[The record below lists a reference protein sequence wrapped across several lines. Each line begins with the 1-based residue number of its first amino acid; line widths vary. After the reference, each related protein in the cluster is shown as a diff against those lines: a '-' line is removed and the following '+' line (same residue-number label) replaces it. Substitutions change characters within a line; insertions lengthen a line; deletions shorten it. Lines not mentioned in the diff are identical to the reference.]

1 VRGGRIESERLLSNS
16 ANRRVGGL
24 RHQRPRFVAG
34 IAAVL
39 CAITSVAGLYS
50 DDTRPLTVNV
60 TVERGKNSFVS
71 RLGSDA
77 VDVLV
82 NGTPHPIESV
92 APAGDSASIVLLVDL
107 SFSSTW
113 GRGRE
118 LKASPGIA
126 RHDFPGLVHAI
137 ERLFVPALRPGD
149 RLSVGGF
156 SGEQMLFSEAFLSGP
171 QDQLAALDAVV
182 GRLARE
188 LQSRWRSARP
198 LTPPSPLRTIPDAD
212 WTGASPIW
220 DAVVS
225 TASLLALQ
233 PPPRAIVLVTDGQAT
248 GNRWSMADAALEAA
262 ARGVA
267 VHVVYQPEWWGDRP
281 NPHVDGDR
289 FLRPL
294 AAWTG
299 GVFRVNDGVARGG
312 WRDAPPPFTDLVAAI
327 HHTHAI
333 RLNVSAESAEPQ
345 SLEVRV
351 KQPGLRVHA
360 PKWVVLR

>member
-1 VRGGRIESERLLSNS
+1 MPDAGLITRTRRS
-16 ANRRVGGL
+16 AYI
-24 RHQRPRFVAG
+24 AG
-34 IAAVL
+34 VAAVL
-39 CAITSVAGLYS
+39 CALTTVARLAA
-50 DDTRPLTVNV
+50 DDTRPLTVYV
-60 TVERGKNSFVS
+60 TVERGNNSFVN

-118 LKASPGIA
+118 LKASPGVA

-156 SGEQMLFSEAFLSGP
+156 AGEQLRLSEEFLSGRRA
-171 QDQLAALDAVV
+171 QLAAVDTVV

-220 DAVVS
+220 AAVVS
-225 TASLLALQ
+225 TASLLASQ

-248 GNRWSMADAALEAA
+248 GNRWSLADAALEAA

-267 VHVVYQPEWWGDRP
+267 VHVMYQPEWWGDRP
-281 NPHVDGDR
+281 HPHVDGDR

-294 AAWTG
+294 AEWTG

-312 WRDAPPPFTDLVAAI
+312 WRDAPPPFEDLVSAI
-327 HHTHAI
+327 HNAHAI
-333 RLNVSAESAEPQ
+333 RLNVSAEAAGTQ
-345 SLEVRV
+345 SLEIRV
-351 KQPGLRVHA
+351 KQPDVRVYA
-360 PKWVVLR
+360 PRWIVVK

>member
-1 VRGGRIESERLLSNS
+1 MPDAGLITRTRRS
-16 ANRRVGGL
+16 AY
-24 RHQRPRFVAG
+24 VAG

-39 CAITSVAGLYS
+39 CTLTIVAGLYA
-50 DDTRPLTVNV
+50 DRTRPLTVHV
-60 TVERGKNSFVS
+60 SVERNNGSFVNQ
-71 RLGSDA
+71 LGSDII
-77 VDVLV
+77 DVLV

-92 APAGDSASIVLLVDL
+92 APAGESASIVLLVDL

-126 RHDFPGLVHAI
+126 RHDFAGLVRAI
-137 ERLFVPALRPGD
+137 ERLFVPALRSGD

-156 SGEQMLFSEAFLSGP
+156 AGEQLRLSEEFLSG
-171 QDQLAALDAVV
+171 QRDQLAAIDAVV

-198 LTPPSPLRTIPDAD
+198 FVPPPPLQTIPDAD

-225 TASLLALQ
+225 TASLLASQ
-233 PPPRAIVLVTDGQAT
+233 PAPRAIVLVTDGQAT

-267 VHVVYQPEWWGDRP
+267 VHVMYQPEWWGDRP

-294 AAWTG
+294 AEWTG
-299 GVFRVNDGVARGG
+299 GVFRVNDGIARGG
-312 WRDAPPPFTDLVAAI
+312 WRDAPPPFEDLVSAI
-327 HHTHAI
+327 QHAHAI
-333 RLNVSAESAEPQ
+333 RLNVSVESAGTQ
-345 SLEVRV
+345 SLEIRV
-351 KQPGLRVHA
+351 KQPDVRVHA
-360 PKWVVLR
+360 PRRIVVK